1 MLNELTK
8 NLPDGVGE
16 AVDAGIAAGLGAA
29 VGGSAGAA
37 TAFNS
42 DTNNRQL
49 HPSKVKF
56 LKSDE
61 VVEKYIDY
69 TAENGLILTE
79 EGERVRLNRF
89 AASKEEES
97 WATLNGTDAFADAFL
112 VNALEGRNYTHSMG
126 GAMHSFRIP
135 DPAVNLNAL
144 YGSRFD
150 SSIKSYI
157 DNFRGPNYAPSQ
169 ANKELLSLETIFGCD
184 AAGKQA
190 NFGGGSC
197 PLGKRCFWGWALLP
211 LAVIG
216 IRSAL

>member
-1 MLNELTK
+1 
-8 NLPDGVGE
+8 
-16 AVDAGIAAGLGAA
+16 
-29 VGGSAGAA
+29 
-37 TAFNS
+37 
-42 DTNNRQL
+42 
-49 HPSKVKF
+49 
-56 LKSDE
+56 
-61 VVEKYIDY
+61 
-69 TAENGLILTE
+69 
-79 EGERVRLNRF
+79 
-89 AASKEEES
+89 
-97 WATLNGTDAFADAFL
+97 
-112 VNALEGRNYTHSMG
+112 
-126 GAMHSFRIP
+126 MHSFRIP

-157 DNFRGPNYAPSQ
+157 DNFRSPNYAPSQ